1 MRLLQILFLG
11 LAIFSFD
18 FVSHAQW
25 QLQQLCMFSNNPAQ
39 GTPSFI
45 IQGSNGNFYG
55 TLSSTAVSGPLPNN
69 VVIVGRFF
77 EMTPS
82 GAVTIFPTTP
92 SSAIIGLNAE
102 LAPADDGGFYA
113 TITTNTSFPLPS
125 LGSILKLTPSGQI
138 STAFT
143 FHPLNGGRPSSIRRG
158 LDGFF
163 YGVTTGTNTGAF
175 STAYKTIFQFS
186 TNNTLTTLYSVTNA
200 TELTGAP
207 VQGPDGFLYGTTA
220 LEGFGHPAS
229 GPTYVV
235 SFYRLSTNGD
245 FSTLYTR
252 SNSPAKATE
261 LIFGSDGSLYGAFG
275 ARSASGTIGA
285 TPGSIFRITTAGVFS
300 NLFTFNFTNG
310 FDPVDRLVLAAD
322 GSLYGTTSGMPI
334 NGLNGAIFHIS
345 ANGIL
350 TTLMTFHGSSEIA
363 PSSPLIQA
371 TDGNLYGTGA
381 IVPTTISG
389 MAFRLVPATAVST
402 LSVSNGVAAI
412 TWNSFTN
419 GAYRVEYKS
428 SLSDSNWTPLG
439 PPITATDSTTTTLD
453 NSPDSQRIYRVVLL
467 P

>member
-1 MRLLQILFLG
+1 
-11 LAIFSFD
+11 
-18 FVSHAQW
+18 
-25 QLQQLCMFSNNPAQ
+25 MFSNNPAQ

-45 IQGSNGNFYG
+45 IQSSNGNFYG
-55 TLSSTAVSGPLPNN
+55 TLSSTAVIGPPPNP

-82 GAVTIFPTTP
+82 GSVTIFPPTP
-92 SSAIIGLNAE
+92 SSAILGLNPE

-113 TITTNTSFPLPS
+113 TTFTNATFPFPS

-163 YGVTTGTNTGAF
+163 YGVTTGTNTVTFPPAP
-175 STAYKTIFQFS
+175 YKTIFQFS

-220 LEGFGHPAS
+220 LEIFGQPLS
-229 GPTYVV
+229 DPTYRI

-261 LIFGSDGSLYGAFG
+261 LIFGSDGSLYGAIG
-275 ARSASGTIGA
+275 ARSANGLTGA
-285 TPGSIFRITTAGVFS
+285 TPGSIFRITTASVFS

-345 ANGIL
+345 ANGVL
-350 TTLMTFHGSSEIA
+350 TTLMTFHGSNEIG

-371 TDGNLYGTGA
+371 NDGNLYGTGA
-381 IVPTTISG
+381 IVPTVFSG
-389 MAFRLVPATAVST
+389 MAFRLVPATAISA

-419 GAYRVEYKS
+419 GVYRVEYKS

-439 PPITATDSTTTTLD
+439 PPLTATASTTTVFD
-453 NSPDSQRIYRVVLL
+453 NTSNSQRDYRVVLL